1 MREFELVPISRK
13 TFAIALFVVSVLL
26 LWYSICTYRLSG
38 QNPTRLGDTAAV
50 LFPEA
55 QVLNGHFKYLTLD
68 HAGAAEFYKKAIFA
82 EPSLIDAWI
91 GLIRVKIEDGQRDEA
106 RKILNIVGPALTSIS
121 TWKWQELLFAYDLH
135 DESYFEQCY
144 NFILSHLP
152 HRKAEASWLAF
163 RFWGGWQGVVPHV
176 FYCNHPVFLSVLIDR
191 GGLWM
196 PAESPLSSAAAEEQV
211 DAAVAL
217 FKVMENGGPHRE
229 ENDLLQFCDFL
240 ISNDRLKEAKRAWRL
255 WRNDE
260 STLVYDG
267 RFEKA
272 PLNRAF
278 GWRFR
283 DDPDV
288 LTERASGPPC
298 LRSSCLHIH
307 FKGSGNL
314 NCDLA
319 WQIVPV
325 EPGVSYCLSFARKS
339 SSLSTDRGVFLAVNG
354 YRDEKLNIA
363 SQPVLG
369 DSTWKED
376 KIEFAVPAGCEAI
389 VLRVG
394 RNESLKMDNKISGDY
409 WLESVEL
416 ISTSNITK

>member
-1 MREFELVPISRK
+1 MVPISRK
-13 TFAIALFVVSVLL
+13 TFAIALFAFSTLL

-38 QNPTRLGDTAAV
+38 QNPTGLGDTAAGF
-50 LFPEA
+50 FPEA
-55 QVLNGHFKYLTLD
+55 QVLNGHYKYLALD
-68 HAGAAEFYKKAIFA
+68 HAGAADSYKKAILA
-82 EPSLIDAWI
+82 EPSLMDAWI
-91 GLIRVKIEDGQRDEA
+91 GLIRVKIEDGQKDEA
-106 RKILNIVGPALTSIS
+106 LRILNIVAPALTSIS
-121 TWKWQELLFAYDLH
+121 TWKWQELIFAYDLH
-135 DESYFEQCY
+135 DESYFEQSY

-152 HRKAEASWLAF
+152 HRIGEASWLAS
-163 RFWGGWQGVVPHV
+163 RFWGGWQEVVPHV
-176 FYCNHPVFLSVLIDR
+176 FHCNHPVFLRVLIDR
-191 GGLWM
+191 HGLWL
-196 PAESPLSSAAAEEQV
+196 PVESPMVPAVAEGQV

-217 FKVMENGGPHRE
+217 FKVMENGGQHWE

-240 ISNDRLKEAKRAWRL
+240 ISNNRLKEAKRAWRL
-255 WRNDE
+255 WRNDD
-260 STLVYDG
+260 SSPIYDG

-272 PLNRAF
+272 GPNRAF

-288 LTERASGPPC
+288 LTERATGPHC

-307 FKGSGNL
+307 FKGSGNV

-325 EPGVSYCLSFARKS
+325 KPGASYCLRFVRKS

-354 YRDEKLNIA
+354 YRYEKFNIA

-369 DSTWKED
+369 DSPWKEE

-394 RNESLKMDNKISGDY
+394 RNESFKMDNKISGDY
-409 WLESVEL
+409 WLDSVEL
-416 ISTSNITK
+416 ISTSSITK